1 MFPVASEEASADNA
15 DELVIEVDGEGVHLD
30 TLDAPGVL
38 NLAVAYLE
46 LLRRCAADRDETI
59 EFRGLR
65 AFEKCG
71 SLGTHPSDPE
81 LARRAVVD
89 AFHLLASWDRPARGL
104 KLAVDNVRAARAAL
118 PNNYRALVKM
128 GGVERLIASE
138 PMSILAETPYATTS
152 LRAYVQRVGGLKPR
166 ATFTSRSER
175 VRFHLDLQD
184 EQQATSL
191 GTYLYQAVDIVALVV
206 RDLAGNIEGG
216 TLREFHPVA
225 SAAAEDAWRDWFRES
240 GVRSLDELAVNKNGG
255 SQRGDG

>member
-1 MFPVASEEASADNA
+1 MHLVSEDAGPDSA

-30 TLDAPGVL
+30 TLDAPAVL

-46 LLRRCAADRDETI
+46 LLRRCAQDRDESI

-89 AFHLLASWDRPARGL
+89 AFNLLASWERPARGL

-118 PNNYRALVKM
+118 PGNYRALVKM
-128 GGVERLIASE
+128 GGTERLIASE
-138 PMSILAETPYATTS
+138 PMSVLAEAPYASTS

-166 ATFTSRSER
+166 ATFTSKSER
-175 VRFHLDLQD
+175 LRFHLDLQD
-184 EQQATSL
+184 DQQAASL
-191 GTYLYQAVDIVALVV
+191 GTYLYQTVDIVALVV

-216 TLREFHPVA
+216 TLREFHPVSS
-225 SAAAEDAWRDWFRES
+225 SAVADAWRDWFRES
-240 GVRSLDELAVNKNGG
+240 GVRSLDELAMNKNSGT
-255 SQRGDG
+255 QRDDG

>member
-1 MFPVASEEASADNA
+1 MAPEEARIDDG
-15 DELVIEVDGEGVHLD
+15 DELVIEVDGDGVHLD

-46 LLRRCAADRDETI
+46 LLRRCAADRDDTI

-89 AFHLLASWDRPARGL
+89 AFNLLASWERPARGL

-118 PNNYRALVKM
+118 PSNYRALVKM
-128 GGVERLIASE
+128 GGVERLIAAE
-138 PMSILAETPYATTS
+138 AMSVLDQAPYVSTT
-152 LRAYVQRVGGLKPR
+152 LRAHVQRVGGIKPR
-166 ATFTSRSER
+166 ATFISNSER
-175 VRFHLDLQD
+175 VRFHLDLRD
-184 EQQATSL
+184 AEQATSL
-191 GTYLYQAVDIVALVV
+191 GTYLYKVVDIVALVV
-206 RDLAGNIEGG
+206 RDASGNIEGG

-225 SAAAEDAWRDWFRES
+225 DGSAGDAWGEWFRES
-240 GVRSLDELAVNKNGG
+240 GVRSLDELTENTNGG
-255 SQRGDG
+255 SRRGDG